1 MPAPALMMGA
11 DGKPS
16 VVVPQALPPIHLGQG
31 GPPVGLAGIQ
41 LPPRPGTSNTPAA
54 SSNNA
59 TSQADRQSRRLYV
72 GNIGHEATEQSL
84 IGFFNAKL
92 RELDLVDNSQEGE
105 PCIAAQMARD
115 KGYAFMEFRSIEE
128 TTNAMGFDGII
139 YQGNGIKIRRPKDY
153 SGPDVLPPKRIHV
166 PGVVSTNVPDGPNKI
181 YIGSIPTYLNED
193 QVMELL
199 KAFGEL
205 RAFNLVKEAGNGAS
219 KGFGFCEYVDPN
231 LTDIACQGLNDMEL
245 GDRKLIVQRAST
257 GSDKRPNN
265 ASATGANSGP
275 LGIPL
280 PPAISNAANGFA
292 GAGGDAGSPTKAM
305 VLLNMVTPE
314 ELSDDSEYS
323 EIVEDIRDEC
333 ARYGSVLDVR
343 IPRPLALSK
352 GSAAQTWKRT
362 VDGEV
367 QGEGGEEDSKPKERE
382 GVGRVYVRFDQV
394 DQCENALKAIAG
406 RQFGGRLVIA
416 AYLNEEDWPGDE
428 DGGTNAEQTS
438 AQASGPAP
446 NENGDGNGVQGNR
459 NGQTQQQQQEQ
470 QQEDDGGEADMV
482 DSD

>member
-1 MPAPALMMGA
+1 MAGVFGLTGQARGFGMSAPALMMGS
-11 DGKPS
+11 DGKP
-16 VVVPQALPPIHLGQG
+16 VVGVPPALPPIRLGQG
-31 GPPVGLAGIQ
+31 GHAPAGLPGVQ
-41 LPPRPGTSNTPAA
+41 LPSRPNETSSGP
-54 SSNNA
+54 
-59 TSQADRQSRRLYV
+59 QGDRQSRRLYV
-72 GNIGHEATEQSL
+72 GNIGNDATEQTMTS
-84 IGFFNAKL
+84 FFNAKL
-92 RELDLVDNSQEGE
+92 RELNLVDTSLEGE
-105 PCIAAQMARD
+105 PCIAAQVARD
-115 KGYAFMEFRSIEE
+115 KGYAFIEFRSIDEC
-128 TTNAMGFDGII
+128 TNATGFDGII
-139 YQGNGIKIRRPKDY
+139 YQGLAIKIRRPKDY
-153 SGPDVLPPKRIHV
+153 TGPDTAPPKRAHV

-181 YIGSIPTYLNED
+181 YVGSIPTYLNEE

-205 RAFNLVKEAGNGAS
+205 RAFNLVKESGTGAS

-257 GSDKRPNN
+257 GTDKRPLP
-265 ASATGANSGP
+265 AGTGANAGP
-275 LGIPL
+275 LGNSL
-280 PPAISNAANGFA
+280 PSAVASLGDGFA
-292 GAGGDAGSPTKAM
+292 GAGGDAGAPTKAM

-314 ELSDDSEYS
+314 ELSDDAEYG

-333 ARYGSVLDVR
+333 ARYGQVVDVR

-367 QGEGGEEDSKPKERE
+367 QLEEGQEEVKPKERE
-382 GVGRVYVRFDQV
+382 GVGRVYVRFNEV
-394 DQCENALKAIAG
+394 GQCESALKAIAG

-416 AYLNEEDWPGDE
+416 AYLDESSWPGEE
-428 DGGTNAEQTS
+428 DGGHNADDVN
-438 AQASGPAP
+438 AQATGPKP
-446 NENGDGNGVQGNR
+446 EQGNGQI
-459 NGQTQQQQQEQ
+459 E